1 MGGRINNL
9 SLKHLKVL
17 TQSEVKTKIVYIL
30 NFHLISKINLSN

>member
-1 MGGRINNL
+1 MNGRINNL

-17 TQSEVKTKIVYIL
+17 TQSEVKTKIVQIL